1 MHNFL
6 LALKA
11 GVRWQD
17 IAEIA
22 ILSFIIYKLLRFI
35 KATRAVQVL
44 KGIGILLVLA
54 LIARFA
60 GLHIIDLIIRT
71 LLGIGAIGLIIVF
84 QPELRRALA
93 EIGHGPVFHISLLD
107 EAMIEEIVKSVNLL
121 ASKKCGALIVLE
133 RDTGLE
139 DLTETGVRMDSKLSS
154 EILDAIFIP
163 RGPLHDGAVVIH
175 RNRIAAAACIISIDD
190 RSRLLKNTGTRH
202 MAGISLSME
211 TDAVVIIVSE
221 ETGEISLAMDGKI
234 KHDLGEISLRN
245 TIRNVCLG
253 DKTRWWRKI
262 K

>member
-11 GVRWQD
+11 GFRGQD

-22 ILSFIIYKLLRFI
+22 ILSFIIYKLLSFI

-44 KGIGILLVLA
+44 KGIGILLILA

-60 GLHIIDLIIRT
+60 ELHIIDLIIKS

-93 EIGHGPVFHISLLD
+93 EVGHGPVFHMSPLE

-121 ASKKCGALIVLE
+121 ASKKCGALIVME

-139 DLTETGVRMDSKLSS
+139 DLIETGVRIDSKLSS
-154 EILDAIFIP
+154 EILDAIFTP
-163 RGPLHDGAVVIH
+163 RGPLHDGAAVI
-175 RNRIAAAACIISIDD
+175 RGNRIAAVACIIPINE
-190 RSRLLKNTGTRH
+190 RSRLMKNTGTRH

-211 TDAVVIIVSE
+211 TDAIAIIVSE
-221 ETGEISLAMDGKI
+221 ETGEVSLATGGKAKHGLDG
-234 KHDLGEISLRN
+234 ISLRN
-245 TIRNVCLG
+245 TIRNICLS
-253 DKTRWWRKI
+253 DKRHWWSRI